1 MCSVYDFD
9 VCVAIKVTYSIV
21 QLMRNN
27 CTWYN
32 TVHAKV
38 KVTCI
43 ALKLQIS
50 CILYSSAS
58 LIKMYQNELVWDI
71 GDARQFDVQF
81 EKKNKKNLVW
91 SAKMLDDCL
100 YYCAWIILNNIRSLL
115 LEFKSYTPAKTRV
128 WHRKNTNK
136 LWIKFAS
143 EENKKLFYFF
153 YYDLRPGRVTGM
165 NGV

>member
-81 EKKNKKNLVW
+81 EKKTNKNLVW

-128 WHRKNTNK
+128 WHRKKTKTLN
-136 LWIKFAS
+136 
-143 EENKKLFYFF
+143 
-153 YYDLRPGRVTGM
+153 
-165 NGV
+165 

>member
-128 WHRKNTNK
+128 WHRKKTK